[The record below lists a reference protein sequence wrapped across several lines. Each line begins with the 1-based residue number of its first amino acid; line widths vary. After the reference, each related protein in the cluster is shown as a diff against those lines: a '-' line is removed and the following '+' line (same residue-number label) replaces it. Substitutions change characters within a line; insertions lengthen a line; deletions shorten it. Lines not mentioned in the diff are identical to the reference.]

1 MGAPKAAHPEGQKRM
16 KLSHLD
22 YLSNPLRSDHPF
34 GKCVAKEAAAAS
46 EGGSGTRASA
56 NAAVCGRDLESEG
69 DGALHGVHM
78 PVWKTLRPVRA
89 AGKLVSLID

>member
-1 MGAPKAAHPEGQKRM
+1 M

-34 GKCVAKEAAAAS
+34 GKCVAKEAASAS

-56 NAAVCGRDLESEG
+56 NAAVCVAETWSPKEM
-69 DGALHGVHM
+69 ALFM
-78 PVWKTLRPVRA
+78 A
-89 AGKLVSLID
+89 CICQFGKRFDQFVPLVS